1 MGTRIGVHPGSLYLS
16 FQGTI
21 RVGLAATSI
30 CEDAHTV
37 LQSYSHST
45 VTLYCVYFL
54 SNYMGLPRVGL

>member
-1 MGTRIGVHPGSLYLS
+1 MMSHPGSLYLS

-37 LQSYSHST
+37 LQSYCHST
-45 VTLYCVYFL
+45 VTLHCVLCSEYIQTVVRH
-54 SNYMGLPRVGL
+54 SDE